1 MHKKSTLA
9 ASNNGDKAAVQEKMA
24 EQIDEIYGRLK
35 LLEGLYHDIMP
46 ALEKIPREINST
58 LNELRTRFER
68 EETLQLIKAVGDNI
82 PTFLEA
88 IKAMEG
94 FTGFFKDIHPAAE
107 KITKELGPTINSLR
121 YAFEREETLQL
132 IQKTGENI
140 PTFLEMIK
148 TMEFLVGMFK
158 DVYPAA
164 EKITKELGPTINS
177 LRYAFEREETLQLI
191 QKTGENI
198 PTFLEMIKT
207 MEFLVGMFKDVY
219 PAAEKITKELGPTI
233 NSLRYAFEREETLQ
247 LIQKTGE
254 NIPTFLEM
262 IKTMEFLVGMF
273 KDVYPATEKIMK
285 ELTPTINMMRY
296 AYEKDETLTL
306 LQKTGENIPTF
317 IKLLDF
323 LAHFEQS
330 GGLDYTLKSASVKET
345 EYMIKGMEKC
355 AVRTMQQLM
364 ERPLKPGMKN
374 LFSSMMDPEV
384 QKGFI
389 LLTTFARNMPQC
401 MLDTIAESEEVI
413 KKKI

>member
-1 MHKKSTLA
+1 MSKKSILA
-9 ASNNGDKAAVQEKMA
+9 ASNGGDRAAVQEKMA
-24 EQIDEIYGRLK
+24 AQIDEIYGRLK

-58 LNELRTRFER
+58 LNELRTKFER

-88 IKAMEG
+88 IKAMEA
-94 FTGFFKDIHPAAE
+94 FTGFFKDVHPAAE

-121 YAFEREETLQL
+121 YAFEREETLEL

-140 PTFLEMIK
+140 PTFLDMLK
-148 TMEFLVGMFK
+148 TMECF
-158 DVYPAA
+158 
-164 EKITKELGPTINS
+164 I
-177 LRYAFEREETLQLI
+177 
-191 QKTGENI
+191 
-198 PTFLEMIKT
+198 
-207 MEFLVGMFKDVY
+207 
-219 PAAEKITKELGPTI
+219 
-233 NSLRYAFEREETLQ
+233 
-247 LIQKTGE
+247 
-254 NIPTFLEM
+254 
-262 IKTMEFLVGMF
+262 GMF

-285 ELTPTINMMRY
+285 ELTPTINTMRY
-296 AYEKDETLTL
+296 AFEREETLELIQKTGENIPTFLEMIKTMECFIGMFKDVYPATEKIMKELTPTINTMRYAFEKDETLTL

-323 LAHFEQS
+323 LAQFDQS
-330 GGLDYTLKSASVKET
+330 GGLDYTFKSASVKET

-413 KKKI
+413 RKKI